1 MTAFFAAILAFFVFP
16 SLGFFLGLLALS
28 VVYTIATERD
38 IHGFA
43 VFATIVGVGL
53 FWNSIVALGTI
64 AWPFL
69 LVGVGVYAFAGGL
82 WSVFRWF
89 KYCREY
95 IVQNPY
101 NSNQPAS
108 DYSSGKEVKLT
119 PTDYYKSK
127 LQPSKHKSRLI
138 GWIAYWP
145 WSLIWNIAGDT
156 LTAIYD
162 ALANVY
168 KKTAEAVI
176 KKALGN
182 VR

>member
-1 MTAFFAAILAFFVFP
+1 MATLLAAILAFFVFP
-16 SLGFFLGLLALS
+16 SVGFFIGLLALS

-43 VFATIVGVGL
+43 IFATVLGVAL
-53 FWNSIVALGTI
+53 FWSTI
-64 AWPFL
+64 SL
-69 LVGVGVYAFAGGL
+69 AFAAWHLLLIGAAAYALAGGA

-95 IVQNPY
+95 IVNHPY
-101 NSNQPAS
+101 NSPVS
-108 DYSSGKEVKLT
+108 DYSGGKEVRLT
-119 PTDYYKSK
+119 ATEYYKK
-127 LQPSKHKSRLI
+127 ELRPGKHKSRLI

-168 KKTAEAVI
+168 QRTADAVI
-176 KKALGN
+176 KKALGS
-182 VR
+182 R

>member
-1 MTAFFAAILAFFVFP
+1 MTAFFLGILAFFAFGE
-16 SLGFFLGLLALS
+16 LGFWLGIAALS

-38 IHGFA
+38 THGFA
-43 VFATIVGVGL
+43 IFATLLAIGL
-53 FWNSIVALGTI
+53 FWNVWIALGAAV

-69 LVGVGVYAFAGGL
+69 LIGIGAYALAGGA

-95 IVQNPY
+95 IASHPY
-101 NSNQPAS
+101 TTPAS
-108 DYSSGKEVKLT
+108 GHSALA
-119 PTDYYKSK
+119 YYKNE
-127 LQPSKHKSRLI
+127 LRPGKHKSRLI

-162 ALANVY
+162 MLVNVY
-168 KKTAEAVI
+168 QRTADSVI

-182 VR
+182 FGTYGKND

>member
-1 MTAFFAAILAFFVFP
+1 MTAFFAAILAWFAFGEIGFFV
-16 SLGFFLGLLALS
+16 GLLALS

-43 VFATIVGVGL
+43 IFATILGVGL
-53 FWNSIVALGTI
+53 FWNSIVALGAI

-69 LVGVGVYAFAGGL
+69 LIGVGVYVLAGGA

-89 KYCREY
+89 KYCRDF
-95 IVQNPY
+95 VTKNPY
-101 NSNQPAS
+101 QGVT
-108 DYSSGKEVKLT
+108 DYSEGSGRKLSAQE
-119 PTDYYKSK
+119 YFSK
-127 LQPSKHKSRLI
+127 KLKPSEHKSRLI

-145 WSLIWNIAGDT
+145 WSLIWNIVGDT

-168 KKTAEAVI
+168 QKTADAVI

-182 VR
+182 IR

>member
-1 MTAFFAAILAFFVFP
+1 MESILLFFAFGSWAFWLVV
-16 SLGFFLGLLALS
+16 LALS
-28 VVYTIATERD
+28 VVYTVATEKD

-43 VFATIVGVGL
+43 IFGTLIAAGL
-53 FWNSIVALGTI
+53 CWKSLVALGSI

-69 LVGVGVYAFAGGL
+69 LIGVGVYALAGGA

-95 IVQNPY
+95 IAKNPY
-101 NSNQPAS
+101 KSDML
-108 DYSSGKEVKLT
+108 DYSSGREVRLTATEYYSKKL
-119 PTDYYKSK
+119 K
-127 LQPSKHKSRLI
+127 PSEHKSRLI

-145 WSLIWNIAGDT
+145 WSLVWNIVGDT

-168 KKTAEAVI
+168 QKTADAVI

-182 VR
+182 IR

>member
-1 MTAFFAAILAFFVFP
+1 MESILLFFAFGTWGFWLLA
-16 SLGFFLGLLALS
+16 LALS

-38 IHGFA
+38 IHA
-43 VFATIVGVGL
+43 LAIVGTLIAAGL
-53 FWNSIVALGTI
+53 GWKSLVALGAI

-69 LVGVGVYAFAGGL
+69 LIGIGAYLLIGGV

-89 KYCREY
+89 KYCRDF
-95 IVQNPY
+95 VTKNPY
-101 NSNQPAS
+101 QGVN
-108 DYSSGKEVKLT
+108 DYSEGGNGRKLT
-119 PTDYYKSK
+119 AQEYFSK
-127 LQPSKHKSRLI
+127 KLRPSEHKSRLI

-145 WSLIWNIAGDT
+145 WSLIWNIVGDT

-168 KKTAEAVI
+168 QKTADAVI

>member
-1 MTAFFAAILAFFVFP
+1 MTAFFTAILAWFAFGEIGFFV
-16 SLGFFLGLLALS
+16 GLLALS

-38 IHGFA
+38 THGFA
-43 VFATIVGVGL
+43 IFATILGVGL
-53 FWNSIVALGTI
+53 FWNSVVALGAI

-69 LVGVGVYAFAGGL
+69 LALFGGYLFFGGL

-89 KYCREY
+89 KYCRDY
-95 IVQNPY
+95 IAKNRYDTNHPD
-101 NSNQPAS
+101 S
-108 DYSSGKEVKLT
+108 DYSGGREVKLT
-119 PTDYYKSK
+119 AEAYYKKK
-127 LQPSKHKSRLI
+127 LRPSEHKSRLI

-168 KKTAEAVI
+168 QKTADAVI